1 MTISMPTP
9 PRQKIIALVNELP
22 NESLPLLA
30 QFVEFLSSQVTRA
43 NTVKTKKNIDVTG
56 AGVTDTDMRLNYPTV
71 SVPAKQLQSLISL
84 LPAMG
89 GDALAD
95 SEALY
100 DNA

>member
-1 MTISMPTP
+1 MTISMPIP

-43 NTVKTKKNIDVTG
+43 NTVKTKRHIDTV
-56 AGVTDTDMRLNYPTV
+56 VTDTVVHLNYPTV
-71 SVPAKQLQSLISL
+71 PVPAKQLQSLISL

-89 GDALAD
+89 GDAFAD
-95 SEALY
+95 SEAL
-100 DNA
+100 

>member
-1 MTISMPTP
+1 MPIP

-22 NESLPLLA
+22 NESLPLLI
-30 QFVEFLSSQVTRA
+30 QFVEFLSSQVTRT
-43 NTVKTKKNIDVTG
+43 NTVKTKKNADAVM
-56 AGVTDTDMRLNYPTV
+56 ADTVEHLNYPTV

-100 DNA
+100 DNP

>member
-1 MTISMPTP
+1 MRCLIYLS
-9 PRQKIIALVNELP
+9 I
-22 NESLPLLA
+22 
-30 QFVEFLSSQVTRA
+30 SSQVTCV
-43 NTVKTKKNIDVTG
+43 NTVKTKKTDPVATG
-56 AGVTDTDMRLNYPTV
+56 AGMPDTCVHLNYPTV
-71 SVPAKQLQSLISL
+71 SVLAKQLQSLISL

>member
-1 MTISMPTP
+1 MPIP

-30 QFVEFLSSQVTRA
+30 QFVEFLSSQVPRT
-43 NTVKTKKNIDVTG
+43 NTVKTKKN
-56 AGVTDTDMRLNYPTV
+56 TDIVVADTAVHLNYPTV

-100 DNA
+100 DNP

>member
-1 MTISMPTP
+1 MPTP

-30 QFVEFLSSQVTRA
+30 QFVAFLSSQVTRA
-43 NTVKTKKNIDVTG
+43 GVMDTG
-56 AGVTDTDMRLNYPTV
+56 VHLNYPTV